1 MANKTMS
8 TYTIGGV
15 TYDIV
20 DKTAREDISKIQL
33 ATMIPDKTLSIDG
46 APADSKATGDAIAKV
61 SEDATEN
68 IQGIIQEFTDSLV
81 YKDDTGRYFNVD
93 SNPHLGVL
101 NNGTVVGVDQ
111 DGVKH
116 SAYSDV
122 NPPPVTKVNGSTGDV
137 IIKSVYGG
145 NADKLKAVVRRS
157 AISRTP
163 SVYITDDETGFAFDM
178 YNETIGEGS
187 KRNIIRVRTPVGEYY
202 GDPEQEYETEYYR
215 LYDDHNPPTLDVIS
229 TNTSAKE
236 GQIIT
241 VNANSNLSVS
251 ALKID
256 DVVTRAMFDLENKIL
271 YINTDK

>member
-61 SEDATEN
+61 SDDAKEN

-137 IIKSVYGG
+137 IVKSVYGG

-202 GDPEQEYETEYYR
+202 GDSEQEYETEYYR

-271 YINTDK
+271 YINTGK